1 MFQVSH
7 FLQVW
12 LKAGHSA
19 LSCLLP
25 SLLYGFQWNLPVS
38 GLHEQ
43 PTVASCKMRHYM
55 PHRIV
60 NWAGFFHVLFKCFPY
75 QVTFLYLLYLILQ
88 CSQPS
93 SSATTMISAYCLSF
107 STSWAMKIISIL
119 CLNSFKASTLLGIC
133 QFISNHFPHDTMVDI
148 LRDGHISRTKKTGKQ
163 MVFPQYSIQA
173 WPLVHIILTLLPLTL
188 KGPRRWDLLNYQS
201 KTRCGL

>member
-1 MFQVSH
+1 MFKFPIFCKFDWRLGIQPFHASNQACYMVSNGIY
-7 FLQVW
+7 LCLDCMSSQQW
-12 LKAGHSA
+12 LVVRWGTTCPIE
-19 LSCLLP
+19 LS
-25 SLLYGFQWNLPVS
+25 
-38 GLHEQ
+38 
-43 PTVASCKMRHYM
+43 M
-55 PHRIV
+55 
-60 NWAGFFHVLFKCFPY
+60 WAGFFHVLFKCFPY
-75 QVTFLYLLYLILQ
+75 QVTFLYPLYLILQ

-93 SSATTMISAYCLSF
+93 SSATTVISAYCLSF

-188 KGPRRWDLLNYQS
+188 KGPCGWDLLNYQS